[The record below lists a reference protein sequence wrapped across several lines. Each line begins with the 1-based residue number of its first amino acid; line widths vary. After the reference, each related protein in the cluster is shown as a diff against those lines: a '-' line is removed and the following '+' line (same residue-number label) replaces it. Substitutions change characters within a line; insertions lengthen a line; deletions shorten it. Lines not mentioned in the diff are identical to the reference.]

1 MISQSPMKPTPTKE
15 DLNYTNMSKIISIVN
30 HKGGVGKTTSVSSL
44 GVALSRM
51 GKRVLLVDLDAQGN
65 LTDIFTKETGD
76 RTLYDSLRD
85 LQGLPII
92 HIKENLDLCPS
103 SMDLVS
109 MDIELANLQDRE
121 YRLSKLL
128 QSLEYDYILLDC
140 PPSLGLLTINALSTS
155 NEVFIPLTAEALP
168 SKGLGNLMSIIQQ
181 TQDHLNKGLSLG
193 GIIIT
198 RYNRRKINRLVEESL
213 RETFGTLVFQT
224 KIRENVDI
232 MESPLY
238 GMDVYSYS
246 PESIGAKDYE
256 SLAVE
261 VINRNN

>member
-1 MISQSPMKPTPTKE
+1 
-15 DLNYTNMSKIISIVN
+15 MSKIISIVN

-44 GVALSRM
+44 GVALSRL

-65 LTDIFTKETGD
+65 LTDIFTQD
-76 RTLYDSLRD
+76 RGERTVYESLRD
-85 LQGLPII
+85 MKGLPII
-92 HIKENLDLCPS
+92 HIGEGLDLCPS

-109 MDIELANLQDRE
+109 MDLELGGVEERE
-121 YRLSKLL
+121 YRLQKLL
-128 QSLEYDYILLDC
+128 KLVDYDYILLDC
-140 PPSLGLLTINALSTS
+140 PPSLGLLTINALSAS
-155 NEVFIPLTAEALP
+155 DEVFIPLTAEALP

>member
-1 MISQSPMKPTPTKE
+1 MISQSPMKPTPQE

-140 PPSLGLLTINALSTS
+140 PPSLGLLTINALSAS

-181 TQDHLNKGLSLG
+181 TQDHLNKG
-193 GIIIT
+193 
-198 RYNRRKINRLVEESL
+198 
-213 RETFGTLVFQT
+213 
-224 KIRENVDI
+224 
-232 MESPLY
+232 
-238 GMDVYSYS
+238 
-246 PESIGAKDYE
+246 
-256 SLAVE
+256 
-261 VINRNN
+261 